1 MKIEDLPEIPARY
14 KAVAIGAGV
23 GLSIVAGTT
32 FKRSRTRMSEDNT
45 SPPKGLAARFTTPL
59 LPDDYLNLVN
69 PLWSTRVLRGRVDK
83 VVKETD
89 TAATL
94 VIKPGWG
101 WSWKHQP
108 GQYVG
113 IGVDV
118 DGKWQWR
125 SYSLTTPPQKSP
137 KGHIAITVKAMP
149 EGFLSKHLV
158 DGLAPGT
165 VVRLELPKGEFVLP
179 DPPPPKML
187 FITGGSG
194 ITPVMAMLRTMDRR
208 GTMPDVV
215 LAHSAPNEGEVIFA
229 DEIKELDTKY
239 DSLRL
244 HMQYTETSGHFQ
256 FSQLDEICPDWRE
269 RQAWA
274 CGPEPLLDAAEEHW
288 EENDLEDNL
297 HLERFAAKLSGE
309 AEGGHITFSKSG
321 KETDIDG
328 AKTLM
333 EAGEELG
340 IEMPYGC
347 RMGICHTCTVP
358 LVSGTV
364 RDLRNGNEY
373 DEHDEKIQT
382 CVTAAAGDVVI
393 EV

>member
-1 MKIEDLPEIPARY
+1 MKIVSPSDIPTRF
-14 KAVAIGAGV
+14 KAVAAGAGV
-23 GLSIVAGTT
+23 GLGIVAGTT
-32 FKRSRTRMSEDNT
+32 FKRSRTQLTEDKQE
-45 SPPKGLAARFTTPL
+45 PPKGLAARFTTPL
-59 LPDDYLNLVN
+59 LPDDFLNLVN
-69 PLWSTRVLRGRVDK
+69 PLWSTRVLRGRVDR
-83 VVKETD
+83 VIKETEN
-89 TAATL
+89 AATL

-101 WSWKHQP
+101 WSFDHQP

-125 SYSLTTPPQKSP
+125 SYSLTSPPKKDS

-149 EGFLSKHLV
+149 EGFMSKHLV

-165 VVRLELPKGEFVLP
+165 VLRLEMPKGEFVLP
-179 DPPPPKML
+179 DPPPKKML
-187 FITGGSG
+187 FVTGGSG
-194 ITPVMAMLRTMDRR
+194 ITPVMAMLRTMDWR

-215 LAHSAPNEGEVIFA
+215 LAHSAPNENEVIFR
-229 DEIKELDTKY
+229 DELKELDEKY
-239 DSLRL
+239 DSLQMFMR
-244 HMQYTETSGHFQ
+244 YTDSEGHFQ
-256 FSQLDEICPDWRE
+256 FSQLDELCPDWRD
-269 RQAWA
+269 RQVWA

-288 EENDLEDNL
+288 EDADLEDNL
-297 HLERFAAKLSGE
+297 HLERFAAKLSEQG
-309 AEGGHITFSKSG
+309 EGGHVTFSKSG